1 MSRAYNVVDADGHIL
16 EPLDLWANYIDPA
29 YRDRAPRIVPGNNG
43 KERLVIEEHTVGDG
57 RLNITV
63 PDLVDGH
70 AGGEVWL
77 VGVMKA
83 ATIAIARGENKG
95 RTITYHNVARR
106 WIKLGDWTGKANS
119 WSIPVQTLKAAN
131 VDEAA
136 ILVQSGTT
144 EKPKAILGATL
155 AGIR

>member
-1 MSRAYNVVDADGHIL
+1 MSL
-16 EPLDLWANYIDPA
+16 LPKL
-29 YRDRAPRIVPGNNG
+29 
-43 KERLVIEEHTVGDG
+43 TVGDG
-57 RLNITV
+57 RLNIAV
-63 PDLVDGH
+63 PDLVDAH
-70 AGGEVWL
+70 IGGEVWL

-106 WIKLGDWTGKANS
+106 WIKVGDWTGKANS

-136 ILVQSGTT
+136 VLVQSGTT
-144 EKPKAILGATL
+144 EKPKAILGASL
-155 AGIR
+155 AGIQ